1 MSYPILKVAGLKYY
15 ELTPAYNHIERLKEK
30 YSNKEIDISRTKLNY
45 HLKKPEKN
53 YKETIQDKVNKKEI
67 IFHPVKHSNYVCEAI
82 ATSNNFFFK
91 SIGEEETKR
100 FFLEVYNFF
109 KDYHNL
115 REENII
121 GATIHNDETTPHIHL
136 VFMPIVH
143 IKENGKEKNILSY
156 SKFFNGRDSYK
167 NLQEDFYN
175 YITSKGFNL
184 EHCKNT
190 FSRNMSIKLYKEL
203 TGYNEIKEELKNFKV
218 DLAGS
223 SSTKEELL
231 VENKKLTEKL
241 ISYHTYF
248 IKALNNY
255 DKTIEIKTENE
266 ILKKN
271 NYDLKL
277 SNQRLTSYIN
287 KMIESLKEKYQ
298 IDPYDLDKTIS
309 R

>member
-1 MSYPILKVAGLKYY
+1 
-15 ELTPAYNHIERLKEK
+15 
-30 YSNKEIDISRTKLNY
+30 
-45 HLKKPEKN
+45 
-53 YKETIQDKVNKKEI
+53 
-67 IFHPVKHSNYVCEAI
+67 
-82 ATSNNFFFK
+82 
-91 SIGEEETKR
+91 
-100 FFLEVYNFF
+100 
-109 KDYHNL
+109 
-115 REENII
+115 
-121 GATIHNDETTPHIHL
+121 
-136 VFMPIVH
+136 
-143 IKENGKEKNILSY
+143 
-156 SKFFNGRDSYK
+156 
-167 NLQEDFYN
+167 
-175 YITSKGFNL
+175 
-184 EHCKNT
+184 
-190 FSRNMSIKLYKEL
+190 MSIKLYKEL

-218 DLAGS
+218 DLAGL

>member
-45 HLKKPEKN
+45 HIKKPEKN

-91 SIGEEETKR
+91 SIGEDETKR
-100 FFLEVYNFF
+100 FFKEVYNFF

-190 FSRNMSIKLYKEL
+190 FSKNMSIKLYKEL
-203 TGYNEIKEELKNFKV
+203 TGYNEIKEELKSFKV
-218 DLAGS
+218 NLASS

-231 VENKKLTEKL
+231 MENKKLTEKL

-287 KMIESLKEKYQ
+287 KMIENLKEKYQ

>member
-45 HLKKPEKN
+45 HIKKPERN
-53 YKETIQDKVNKKEI
+53 YKETIQDRVNKKEI

-100 FFLEVYNFF
+100 FFNEVYNFF

-190 FSRNMSIKLYKEL
+190 FSKNMSIKLYKEL
-203 TGYNEIKEELKNFKV
+203 TGYNEIKEELKSFKV
-218 DLAGS
+218 DLASS

-231 VENKKLTEKL
+231 TENKKLTEKL

-287 KMIESLKEKYQ
+287 KMIENLKEKYQ